1 MVTISHVVSKLI
13 DENIY
18 YVLHVGHCN
27 KQGEWKNQHML
38 VTDKDLSS
46 LNVLVRKSLFFA
58 ATVPKQG
65 FVNAS
70 ELVNSSKVSGI
81 TYA

>member
-1 MVTISHVVSKLI
+1 
-13 DENIY
+13 
-18 YVLHVGHCN
+18 
-27 KQGEWKNQHML
+27 ML